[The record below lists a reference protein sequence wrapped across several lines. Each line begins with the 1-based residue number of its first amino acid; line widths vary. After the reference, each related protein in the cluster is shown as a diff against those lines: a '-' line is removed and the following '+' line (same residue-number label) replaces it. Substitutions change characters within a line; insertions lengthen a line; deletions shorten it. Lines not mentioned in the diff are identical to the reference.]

1 MSKRHVTGENKMPQI
16 TKITSQ
22 KQKGRYNIFIDEQF
36 AFGVTESVLIKFRLA
51 KGLEIDSS
59 LQRDIQKEDDN
70 AKAYQL
76 ALNYLSHQLRTEKE
90 LTQYL
95 RDHEITPEGIE
106 TSLTKLRELH
116 YLDDQDYADSYVRT
130 VINTSD
136 KGPKVVRQKLI
147 QKGVSANHID
157 QALTLYT
164 DEEQVTVGL
173 ATAQKLAKKYRHSSF
188 FEQQQKIKQGLMQ
201 KGFGGDNLSRII
213 DELALEE
220 DSDSEAD
227 ALAALGEKK
236 WRRYRLLEPRE
247 RRMKMQQALYRKGF
261 NIDAINRFIDDQEVS
276 DDTE

>member
-1 MSKRHVTGENKMPQI
+1 MPQI

-201 KGFGGDNLSRII
+201 KGFGGDNLGRII